1 MIAQLLQSLIATF
14 ASWGGWGIAVGMCLE
29 SANIPIPSEAILPL
43 AGYLVWKGHLTFWE
57 AVLAGLAGGMI
68 GSLASYWFGR
78 LAGRPVLERYGRLFF
93 VSSRELDTADRWF
106 ARYGPTAVLFGRLV
120 PGIRTFISLPAGVAR
135 MPLGQF
141 FLYSLVGAAPW
152 TALLTWA
159 GMVAGEQWTRVES
172 RLHTG
177 SYVFLGIL
185 VLVAAIIYIRHRRSR
200 TRAHN
205 RSQPE

>member
-1 MIAQLLQSLIATF
+1 VIAQVLQSLLATF
-14 ASWGGWGIAVGMCLE
+14 ASWGAWGIAVGMALE

-57 AVLAGLAGGMI
+57 AVLAGLAGGMT
-68 GSLASYWFGR
+68 GSLASYWLGR
-78 LAGRPVLERYGRLFF
+78 LAGRPALERYGRLFF
-93 VSSRELDTADRWF
+93 VSGRELAAADRWF
-106 ARYGPTAVLFGRLV
+106 ARYGSSAVLFGRLV

-141 FLYSLVGAAPW
+141 FLYSLVGSAPW

-177 SYVFLGIL
+177 TYMVLGIL
-185 VLVAAIIYIRHRRSR
+185 VLLAVVLYVRHRHSQAR
-200 TRAHN
+200 TRA
-205 RSQPE
+205 RSQS

>member
-1 MIAQLLQSLIATF
+1 MA
-14 ASWGGWGIAVGMCLE
+14 LE

-57 AVLAGLAGGMI
+57 AVLAGLAGGMT
-68 GSLASYWFGR
+68 GSLASYWLGR
-78 LAGRPVLERYGRLFF
+78 LAGRPALERYGRLFF
-93 VSSRELDTADRWF
+93 VSGRELAAADRWF
-106 ARYGPTAVLFGRLV
+106 ARYGPSAVLFGRLV

-141 FLYSLVGAAPW
+141 FLYSLVGSAPW

-177 SYVFLGIL
+177 TYMVLGIL
-185 VLVAAIIYIRHRRSR
+185 VLLAVVLYVRHRHSQAR
-200 TRAHN
+200 TRA
-205 RSQPE
+205 RSQS